1 MSALR
6 VVAPVA
12 RVSASKARVARSAVA
27 AKVSL
32 RGPFF
37 HLDRDGCESPPIGAV
52 IPPRPPRAWTHRTV
66 PFLRAARQGSLRR
79 GPRLLRRRL
88 RASRGCPQ
96 GTPRPE
102 TPPRRCRD
110 FVTDAVSAT
119 RVRRSRRRRVD
130 RVARRRFSRA
140 LSRRDANAR
149 PSVDVRWSARVSDDR
164 RRPPSPRARATPR
177 DSRYLNARDT
187 AGRGSRERS
196 RMFF

>member
-1 MSALR
+1 MAATMSALR

-110 FVTDAVSAT
+110 FCHRCRECHEGSALASAS
-119 RVRRSRRRRVD
+119 RRSRRPSPVFARFIPPAAMRTRV
-130 RVARRRFSRA
+130 RA
-140 LSRRDANAR
+140 SMFDG
-149 PSVDVRWSARVSDDR
+149 ARVSR
-164 RRPPSPRARATPR
+164 MIGVARPRRAPARRPEIPVI
-177 DSRYLNARDT
+177 
-187 AGRGSRERS
+187 
-196 RMFF
+196 